1 MPKSNT
7 INILY
12 GYINKHKNK
21 NIYFNLLLI
30 NNLTKDIS
38 INKHILY
45 SLRFKSELLKQNRER
60 LIAIRSRR
68 FWIGINIL
76 SLVC

>member
-21 NIYFNLLLI
+21 NIYFNSLLI

-38 INKHILY
+38 INKQYCIAYVLKVNY
-45 SLRFKSELLKQNRER
+45 WNRIEKDLLQLDQED
-60 LIAIRSRR
+60 
-68 FWIGINIL
+68 FE
-76 SLVC
+76 